1 MAKTRLLDQKGGVLM
16 MTHAIGTSSRTTL
29 MMGLALFFLV
39 GSAATAEDVP
49 QVCGDKPYVVKIHA
63 DWCASCKALES
74 VWQRIETDLGDR
86 ATTVTLDVSDRV
98 AYMESQA
105 TAEHLGIQ
113 EFFQEYRSRTGTI
126 AVLDCNTHEPVAIM
140 SAERDFEKYREAV
153 ARAGS
158 PS

>member
-1 MAKTRLLDQKGGVLM
+1 MGAGFFMKTS
-16 MTHAIGTSSRTTL
+16 AIGILGRAIL
-29 MMGLALFFLV
+29 VGLVLLVLF
-39 GSAATAEDVP
+39 GSAATADDALEG
-49 QVCGDKPYVVKIHA
+49 CNGKPYVVKIHA
-63 DWCASCKALES
+63 DWCGSCKALKS
-74 VWQRIETDLGDR
+74 VWQRIETDLGDQ
-86 ATTVTLDVSDRV
+86 AIIVTLDVSDRV

-105 TAEHLGIQ
+105 TAERLGIG

-126 AVLDCNTHEPVAIM
+126 AILDCKTHEPVVIM